1 MNEQWE
7 ACRRSSK
14 STVEQGNISVVFE
27 ISPSYRYKKT
37 IIRSMDNGKFENRME
52 INVQYVVRMFEF
64 YTLTS

>member
-1 MNEQWE
+1 MNSGKHVEE
-7 ACRRSSK
+7 APK
-14 STVEQGNISVVFE
+14 VEQGTSTFSVVFE